1 MSETHTAGPT
11 ENETLKGFTRVEVEH
26 TKGIK
31 ELVEVKQFTMR
42 ELDRYFG
49 VEKNGD
55 LSAMAEIFT
64 GKKAGWADGLTHDS
78 IYKVVEEGQ
87 RVNRNPFKAR
97 AQFQQRQSAWVGELL
112 AEASPKPAGSP
123 ESA

>member
-11 ENETLKGFTRVEVEH
+11 ENETLKGFARVEVEH
-26 TKGIK
+26 IKGIK

-42 ELDRYFG
+42 ELDRYFV
-49 VEKNGD
+49 VEKSGD
-55 LSAMAEIFT
+55 RSAMAEVMA
-64 GKKAGWADGLTHDS
+64 GKKTGWADGLTHES
-78 IYKVVEEGQ
+78 IYKVIEEGQ
-87 RVNRNPFKAR
+87 RVNRNPIKAYV
-97 AQFQQRQSAWVGELL
+97 QFQVRQGAWAGEVI